1 MSAMRNVPGPDLN
14 HPDSQKLELSCGTG
28 GVDWCL
34 RAQITTYYFG
44 HWQIHEP
51 ELTDMPDPISYRRIR
66 GSCHC
71 GNIRVTFDRPDSGP
85 AIPVRACGC
94 GLCTKHRAVWTSHP
108 DGQFYLRIADD
119 SRVRRYR
126 FGTKT
131 ADFHVCLTCGV
142 IPIVTC
148 VIEGIRYAVFN
159 VNTFDDVDRSQLVE
173 TAANFEGETTENR
186 LARRRRNW
194 TPEAVRSE
202 GEDWAASC

>member
-1 MSAMRNVPGPDLN
+1 VEIFESHSTGPIPGRLSRSALVAAAYVQ
-14 HPDSQKLELSCGTG
+14 STG
-28 GVDWCL
+28 
-34 RAQITTYYFG
+34 R
-44 HWQIHEP
+44 
-51 ELTDMPDPISYRRIR
+51 
-66 GSCHC
+66 
-71 GNIRVTFDRPDSGP
+71 SGP
-85 AIPVRACGC
+85 RIQMA
-94 GLCTKHRAVWTSHP
+94 S
-108 DGQFYLRIADD
+108 FYLRIADD